1 MSSLMERNIDKK
13 QKILYNS
20 YRKKKR
26 GNKMRWINKI
36 KNLWR
41 RLFKKGPSEEEV
53 LEQFLKIISP
63 LKIVKTYKNAIVI
76 QNAIDGDWGDI
87 WDFSLWETKGVIG
100 WTIID
105 HWEPGEKHEKPVIMI
120 TDVYEY
126 GDGSYGVD
134 VENRIDLGFQDG
146 YWLII

>member
-1 MSSLMERNIDKK
+1 MH
-13 QKILYNS
+13 
-20 YRKKKR
+20 
-26 GNKMRWINKI
+26 WINKI

-41 RLFKKGPSEEEV
+41 RLFKKAPSEEEV

-76 QNAIDGDWGDI
+76 QSAIDGDWGDI

-105 HWEPGEKHEKPVIMI
+105 HWEPGERHEKPVIMI

-126 GDGSYGVD
+126 ENGTYGAD
-134 VENRIDLGFQDG
+134 VENRIDLWFQDG

>member
-1 MSSLMERNIDKK
+1 MN
-13 QKILYNS
+13 
-20 YRKKKR
+20 
-26 GNKMRWINKI
+26 WINKI

-41 RLFKKGPSEEEV
+41 RLFKKAPSQEEM
-53 LEQFLKIISP
+53 LEQLLKLISP
-63 LKIVKTYKNAIVI
+63 PKIVNTYKNAIVI
-76 QNAIDGDWGDI
+76 QNAVDGDWGDI

-105 HWEPGEKHEKPVIMI
+105 HWQPMEVHEKPTIMI

-134 VENRIDLGFQDG
+134 VENRIDLEFQDG
-146 YWLII
+146 YWYMV

>member
-1 MSSLMERNIDKK
+1 MH
-13 QKILYNS
+13 
-20 YRKKKR
+20 
-26 GNKMRWINKI
+26 WINKI

-41 RLFKKGPSEEEV
+41 RLFKKAPSEEEV

-76 QNAIDGDWGDI
+76 QSAIDGDWGDI

-146 YWLII
+146 CWFMV

>member
-1 MSSLMERNIDKK
+1 MK
-13 QKILYNS
+13 
-20 YRKKKR
+20 
-26 GNKMRWINKI
+26 WINKI

-41 RLFKKGPSEEEV
+41 RLFKKAPSQEEM
-53 LEQFLKIISP
+53 LEQFLKLISP
-63 LKIVKTYKNAIVI
+63 PKIVNTYKNAIVI

-105 HWEPGEKHEKPVIMI
+105 HWESMEKHEKPVIMI

-126 GDGSYGVD
+126 ENDTYGAD
-134 VENRIDLGFQDG
+134 MENRIDLWFQDG

>member
-1 MSSLMERNIDKK
+1 MH
-13 QKILYNS
+13 
-20 YRKKKR
+20 
-26 GNKMRWINKI
+26 WINKI
-36 KNLWR
+36 KKLWR
-41 RLFKKGPSEEEV
+41 RLFKKAPSEEEV

-76 QNAIDGDWGDI
+76 QSAIDGDWGDI

-105 HWEPGEKHEKPVIMI
+105 HWQPMEKHEKPVIMI

-126 GDGSYGVD
+126 GDGSYGAD
-134 VENRIDLGFQDG
+134 VENRIDLEFQDG
-146 YWLII
+146 HWFMI

>member
-1 MSSLMERNIDKK
+1 MH
-13 QKILYNS
+13 
-20 YRKKKR
+20 
-26 GNKMRWINKI
+26 WINKI

-41 RLFKKGPSEEEV
+41 RLFKKAPSEEEV

-76 QNAIDGDWGDI
+76 QSAIDGDWGDI

-105 HWEPGEKHEKPVIMI
+105 HWEPGERHEKPVIMI

-134 VENRIDLGFQDG
+134 AENRIDLEFQDG
-146 YWLII
+146 CWFMV

>member
-1 MSSLMERNIDKK
+1 
-13 QKILYNS
+13 
-20 YRKKKR
+20 
-26 GNKMRWINKI
+26 MRWINKI

-105 HWEPGEKHEKPVIMI
+105 HWKPGERHEKPVIMI

-134 VENRIDLGFQDG
+134 VENCIDLGFQDG
-146 YWLII
+146 HWYMV

>member
-1 MSSLMERNIDKK
+1 
-13 QKILYNS
+13 
-20 YRKKKR
+20 
-26 GNKMRWINKI
+26 MRWINKI

-76 QNAIDGDWGDI
+76 QSAIDGDWGDI

-105 HWEPGEKHEKPVIMI
+105 HWEPGERHEKPVIMI

-134 VENRIDLGFQDG
+134 MENRIDLGFQDG
-146 YWLII
+146 HWLII

>member
-1 MSSLMERNIDKK
+1 MN
-13 QKILYNS
+13 
-20 YRKKKR
+20 
-26 GNKMRWINKI
+26 WINKI

-41 RLFKKGPSEEEV
+41 RLFKKAPSQEEM
-53 LEQFLKIISP
+53 LEQLLKLILP
-63 LKIVKTYKNAIVI
+63 PKIVNTYKNAIVI

-105 HWEPGEKHEKPVIMI
+105 HWQPMEVHEKPTIMI
-120 TDVYEY
+120 TNVYEY
-126 GDGSYGVD
+126 ENGSYSAD

-146 YWLII
+146 HWLII

>member
-1 MSSLMERNIDKK
+1 MN
-13 QKILYNS
+13 
-20 YRKKKR
+20 
-26 GNKMRWINKI
+26 WINKI

-41 RLFKKGPSEEEV
+41 RLFKKAPSEEEV

-76 QNAIDGDWGDI
+76 QSAIDGDYGDI

-105 HWEPGEKHEKPVIMI
+105 HWEPGERHEKPVIMI

-134 VENRIDLGFQDG
+134 VENRIDLEFQDG
-146 YWLII
+146 CWFMI

>member
-1 MSSLMERNIDKK
+1 
-13 QKILYNS
+13 
-20 YRKKKR
+20 
-26 GNKMRWINKI
+26 MRWINKI

-41 RLFKKGPSEEEV
+41 RLFKKAPSEEEV

-105 HWEPGEKHEKPVIMI
+105 HWEPGERHEKPVIMI

-134 VENRIDLGFQDG
+134 VDNRIDLGFQDG
-146 YWLII
+146 HWLII

>member
-1 MSSLMERNIDKK
+1 
-13 QKILYNS
+13 
-20 YRKKKR
+20 
-26 GNKMRWINKI
+26 MRWINKI

>member
-1 MSSLMERNIDKK
+1 MH
-13 QKILYNS
+13 
-20 YRKKKR
+20 
-26 GNKMRWINKI
+26 WINKI
-36 KNLWR
+36 KKLWR

-76 QNAIDGDWGDI
+76 QSAIDGDWGDI

-105 HWEPGEKHEKPVIMI
+105 HWEPGERHEKPVIMI

-134 VENRIDLGFQDG
+134 VENRIDLEFQDG

>member
-1 MSSLMERNIDKK
+1 
-13 QKILYNS
+13 
-20 YRKKKR
+20 
-26 GNKMRWINKI
+26 MRWINKI

-41 RLFKKGPSEEEV
+41 RLFKKAPSEEEV

-76 QNAIDGDWGDI
+76 QSAIDGDWGDI

-105 HWEPGEKHEKPVIMI
+105 HWEPGEKHEKPIIMI

-126 GDGSYGVD
+126 GDGSYGAD
-134 VENRIDLGFQDG
+134 VENRIDLEFQDG

>member
-1 MSSLMERNIDKK
+1 
-13 QKILYNS
+13 
-20 YRKKKR
+20 
-26 GNKMRWINKI
+26 MRWINKI

-41 RLFKKGPSEEEV
+41 RLFKKAPSEEEV

-76 QNAIDGDWGDI
+76 QSAIDGYSGDI

-105 HWEPGEKHEKPVIMI
+105 HWEPGERHEKPAIMI

-134 VENRIDLGFQDG
+134 AENRIDLWFQDG
-146 YWLII
+146 NWLII

>member
-1 MSSLMERNIDKK
+1 
-13 QKILYNS
+13 
-20 YRKKKR
+20 
-26 GNKMRWINKI
+26 MRWINKI

-41 RLFKKGPSEEEV
+41 RLFKKAPSEEEV

-76 QNAIDGDWGDI
+76 QSAIDGDWGDI

-105 HWEPGEKHEKPVIMI
+105 HWEPGERHEKPVIMI

-134 VENRIDLGFQDG
+134 VDNRIDLEFQDG
-146 YWLII
+146 CWYMV

>member
-1 MSSLMERNIDKK
+1 
-13 QKILYNS
+13 
-20 YRKKKR
+20 
-26 GNKMRWINKI
+26 MRWINKI

-41 RLFKKGPSEEEV
+41 RLFKKAPSEEEV

-76 QNAIDGDWGDI
+76 QSAIDGYSGDI

-105 HWEPGEKHEKPVIMI
+105 HWEPGERHEKPVIMI

-134 VENRIDLGFQDG
+134 AENRIDLWFQDG
-146 YWLII
+146 HWLII

>member
-1 MSSLMERNIDKK
+1 MN
-13 QKILYNS
+13 
-20 YRKKKR
+20 
-26 GNKMRWINKI
+26 WINKI

-41 RLFKKGPSEEEV
+41 RLFKKAPSQEEM
-53 LEQFLKIISP
+53 LEQLLKLISP
-63 LKIVKTYKNAIVI
+63 PKIVNTYKNAIVI

-100 WTIID
+100 WTRID
-105 HWEPGEKHEKPVIMI
+105 HGEPGKRHEKPVIMI

-134 VENRIDLGFQDG
+134 VENRIDLEFQDG
-146 YWLII
+146 HWFMI

>member
-1 MSSLMERNIDKK
+1 MH
-13 QKILYNS
+13 
-20 YRKKKR
+20 
-26 GNKMRWINKI
+26 WINKI

-41 RLFKKGPSEEEV
+41 RLFKKTPSEEEV

-76 QNAIDGDWGDI
+76 QNAIDGDYGDI

-105 HWEPGEKHEKPVIMI
+105 HWEPGERHEKPVIMI

-134 VENRIDLGFQDG
+134 AENRIDLWFQDG
-146 YWLII
+146 HWFII